1 MDTSEFQLNVAVV
14 IGINDYQNNI
24 SQLSTARQDAESIA
38 RLLETEYQYEVI
50 LITDTTE
57 IQPSF
62 EQLHQFFEQDLP
74 DRIQSPQ
81 STRLIFYFAGHGI
94 AEGSDRGPA
103 GYLIPQNAK
112 LGDVSTYL
120 SMQFIHDSLSRLSC
134 HHLLVILD
142 CCFGGAFRWAN
153 SRHLD
158 FIDSGK
164 VYKQHYEY
172 FTRFPAWQVI
182 TSAAHDQKAL
192 DLSVDRRNS
201 DEAAQHSPF
210 ALALL
215 EGLGSSQADLIRDGV
230 ITTHELYVYLR
241 DHLTKLF
248 GAQQTPGIWP
258 LKPDY
263 DRGEFIFTSSDF
275 DQAALADA
283 PPIDT
288 RSNPYRGLKSFEERH
303 ADLFFGREALVTQL
317 FDRLS
322 RPLNQSLTQDESR
335 HISQRLLIVLGVSG
349 SGKSSLVKAGLLP
362 KLRSQVA
369 QKWCVLT
376 PMRPGRS
383 PFSSLAQVILPIVN
397 EQYSQKLE
405 DCKFLDQRFTTL
417 VETKADEPINPDLL
431 TLADTWLKE
440 TSESKLLL
448 ILNRLDEFK
457 VSAIFREEEL
467 QQLAGLKEQME
478 HEIEALQQNLQATP
492 QYLTTAIQS
501 WHDRNPTA
509 SLVLVIDQLE
519 ELVTMMPSAQNA
531 TSRSTFQAQ
540 IDNLHQSEWWKF
552 LEVLR
557 LSLENTSSPL
567 HIVLTLRSDFEPR
580 FYKTPLQDYWK
591 EACFYID
598 DMSSEELR
606 LAIEKPALKQAIYF
620 DPPGLVSRLVDD
632 VRKMPGALPLLS
644 FTLSELHRTLQERW
658 RIEKSTDRAL
668 RNEDYEGLGGVTK
681 SLANRATQEYEN
693 LVQGVSKA
701 EGERLQ
707 GLMRQVLRRMVSLDG
722 GGARRRVLSSELT
735 YPNDRDNQAIA
746 EILKRLV
753 DNRLVVAGQDGG
765 ETYYEPA
772 HDSLVV
778 HWIREWM
785 TPQAK
790 EELALQRLLTP
801 AAREWQQK
809 EAQWIEQHRLT
820 YSSARIWHII
830 NYFCDWWEIRQISQ
844 SQKKLKLKDPKQL
857 SPKQFLWDTNPRLNL
872 LKKVFYLNSWFNQ
885 QEFKFVQES
894 VLRRRKNYAKSGSIF
909 CLVFLSLWGITSLI
923 SQYQKL
929 KTQVRISS
937 LKAENEF
944 LLNPDSLDSLIY
956 SLQAQDNLNQ
966 PLSMLSYLDST
977 KEMKTLQ
984 DDVTRNL
991 NKYLHSVK
999 ESNRLEKHQYDIFQ
1013 AVFMPDG
1020 ESLLSAG
1027 YDGKLRY
1034 WGINGELLSES
1045 QEKHESIIRSLSIS
1059 SDSKVIATGHSTG
1072 YIKLWKIEKNKIFYI
1087 TEFKGNQKNNPN
1099 KPDQSVVKTLAFH
1112 PKKRNLLIS
1121 SGYDGLV
1128 KLWNIEQLTLE
1139 PQPRMPSAFQPLAEI
1154 KAHSGKYIQDTNFSS
1169 DGEWLTTAGTDS
1181 TIRVYEF
1188 SQITKMANKL
1198 NREIS
1203 PIAELCYYSSK
1214 NNIIRSVQFNPRN
1227 RQQLLTS
1234 DRDGSTGIWNLESH
1248 KNERL
1253 ISACTK
1259 DSKPKQTVLIPAEGT
1274 RYAGFS
1280 PNGNQIVTTS
1290 SNGIAQ
1296 LWDLNGRP
1304 LSKFVGHYG
1313 PVYIANFNP
1322 KGNLLATAGQ
1332 DGTVRL
1338 WKWSQNFQLIDTGL
1352 EHGSRS
1358 TVFNPASDGK
1368 ELSIAGTDGTVQI
1381 WRQQDYSWIKHAQ
1394 CEGHKAGVVF
1404 GLSYAPNNK
1413 LLASSSE
1420 DGTVRLWDL
1429 EKGCQSLGFWQGYP
1443 EGKNFEND
1451 VNKNFEND
1459 VNNVSFSPTNGNLLA
1474 AAIGNGK
1481 IQLWDLKTLDRAIIQ
1496 SQLNSPVT
1504 FQGHSARSLL
1514 GAWNIAFSPNGKLL
1528 ATTGSDGAVRIWD
1541 VNKIREKRQS
1551 SLTESQNLQQ
1561 KNSSEKSKIEQTA
1574 LLSECFGHQQYVEG
1588 ARFHPTENILA
1599 TSDSGGTIILW
1610 NLNETQQGKC
1620 NQIHLKINIKQI
1632 SGDVYG
1638 IAFSPNGKLL
1648 AVGNADGTA
1657 RIWDMAG
1664 NLVDEFPG
1672 HEKIYG
1678 VAFTPDSKTLAVTD
1692 KSKTVRLWKT
1702 LESDELLSKSCDR
1715 VKDYLQHNPNAS
1727 EVRHIC
1733 DGIGSTPK

>member
-24 SQLSTARQDAESIA
+24 SQLSTARQDAEAIA
-38 RLLETEYQYEVI
+38 RLLETEYQYQVI
-50 LITDTTE
+50 LITDATE

-62 EQLHQFFEQDLP
+62 DRLHQFFEQDLP

-94 AEGSDRGPA
+94 AEGSDRGPS

-112 LGDVSTYL
+112 LGDVATYL
-120 SMQFIHDSLSRLSC
+120 SMQFVHDSLSRLAC

-192 DLSVDRRNS
+192 DLSIDRRHS

-215 EGLGSSQADLIRDGV
+215 EGLGTSQADLIRDGV
-230 ITTHELYVYLR
+230 ITTHELYVYLQDR
-241 DHLTKLF
+241 LTKLF

-275 DQAALADA
+275 NEAALADA

-303 ADLFFGREALVTQL
+303 ADLFFGREVLVAQL
-317 FDRLS
+317 FERLS
-322 RPLNQSLTQDESR
+322 QPLTQGLSQDKSR
-335 HISQRLLIVLGVSG
+335 QISQKLLIVLGVSG

-362 KLRSQVA
+362 KLRSQVEP
-369 QKWCVLT
+369 KWCVLT

-397 EQYSQKLE
+397 EQYLQQLE

-417 VETKADEPINPDLL
+417 VETKTDEPINPELL

-448 ILNRLDEFK
+448 ILNRLDEFQVPGICSK
-457 VSAIFREEEL
+457 EEF
-467 QQLAGLKEQME
+467 QQLADLQERME
-478 HEIEALQQNLQATP
+478 REIETLQSNLQEMP
-492 QYLTTAIQS
+492 QCLTTAIQI
-501 WHDRNPTA
+501 WRDRNPAT
-509 SLVLVIDQLE
+509 SLVLVIDQME
-519 ELVTMMPSAQNA
+519 ELVTMMPSTQNA
-531 TSRSTFQAQ
+531 TSRSTYQTQ
-540 IDNLHQSEWWKF
+540 IDNVHQSEWWKF

-620 DPPGLVSRLVDD
+620 DPPELVSRLVDD

-668 RNEDYEGLGGVTK
+668 RNKDYEALGGVTK

-778 HWIREWM
+778 HWIQEWI

-801 AAREWQQK
+801 AAREWRQKETSWVEEHRFWSRITTYPVGKIWQSINYLWDHRESNAIAKIQQK
-809 EAQWIEQHRLT
+809 SRVRED
-820 YSSARIWHII
+820 S
-830 NYFCDWWEIRQISQ
+830 N
-844 SQKKLKLKDPKQL
+844 PK
-857 SPKQFLWDTNPRLNL
+857 SFLWNGNPRLIL
-872 LKKVFYLNSWFNQ
+872 LKLIFFSKFNNWLNENESQ
-885 QEFKFVQES
+885 FVKTS
-894 VLRRRKNYAKSGSIF
+894 VLTKRKN
-909 CLVFLSLWGITSLI
+909 VFLQWSAIISGVTILASLTTVAMIGQRNAIITESEASRTAAESNVLAHQDLEALVSGIRASKALQHPLLRITQLLLRI
-923 SQYQKL
+923 TQPEETPEDNIQKQL
-929 KTQVRISS
+929 RGTLSR
-937 LKAENEF
+937 AFYN
-944 LLNPDSLDSLIY
+944 
-956 SLQAQDNLNQ
+956 AQ
-966 PLSMLSYLDST
+966 
-977 KEMKTLQ
+977 
-984 DDVTRNL
+984 
-991 NKYLHSVK
+991 
-999 ESNRLEKHQYDIFQ
+999 ESNRLEKHQYDVFQ
-1013 AVFMPDG
+1013 AVFMPHG

-1027 YDGKLRY
+1027 YDGKLRH
-1034 WGINGELLSES
+1034 WGVNGELLAES
-1045 QEKHESIIRSLSIS
+1045 QEKHESTIRSLSIS
-1059 SDSKVIATGHSTG
+1059 SDAQVIATGDSTG

-1087 TEFKGNQKNNPN
+1087 TEFKGNQKNNPD

-1112 PKKRNLLIS
+1112 PKNRNLLIS

-1128 KLWNIEQLTLE
+1128 KLWDIEQLILE
-1139 PQPRMPSAFQPLAEI
+1139 PKHTILSVLQPLAEI
-1154 KAHSGKYIQDTNFSS
+1154 KVHEGKYIHDTNFSS
-1169 DGEWLTTAGTDS
+1169 DGEWLATVGNNRA
-1181 TIRVYEF
+1181 IRIYEF
-1188 SQITKMANKL
+1188 SQIMKMGNKL
-1198 NREIS
+1198 NRKIS
-1203 PIAELCYYSSK
+1203 PIAELC
-1214 NNIIRSVQFNPRN
+1214 NTTDRIRSVQFNPGN

-1234 DRDGSTGIWNLESH
+1234 DYAENIRIWNLESR
-1248 KNERL
+1248 KNGKL

-1259 DSKPKQTVLIPAEGT
+1259 DSKPAPTALIQGEGN
-1274 RYAGFS
+1274 RHAGFS

-1290 SNGIAQ
+1290 SNGIVQ
-1296 LWDLNGRP
+1296 LWDLKGRL

-1313 PVYIANFNP
+1313 RAYVANFNP
-1322 KGNLLATAGQ
+1322 KDNLLATAGE

-1338 WKWSQNFQLIDTGL
+1338 WKWAQNFQLIDTGL
-1352 EHGSRS
+1352 EHGSRN

-1368 ELSIAGTDGTVQI
+1368 ELSIAGTGGTVQI
-1381 WRQQDYSWIKHAQ
+1381 WRQQNDSWIKHAQ

-1413 LLASSSE
+1413 FLASSAE
-1420 DGTVRLWDL
+1420 DGTIRLWDL
-1429 EKGCQSLGFWQGYP
+1429 EKGCQSLGAWQGD
-1443 EGKNFEND
+1443 NN
-1451 VNKNFEND
+1451 
-1459 VNNVSFSPTNGNLLA
+1459 VNNVSFSPENGNLLA
-1474 AAIGNGK
+1474 AALGNGK
-1481 IQLWDLKTLDRAIIQ
+1481 IQLWDLRTLDSASIQ
-1496 SQLNSPVT
+1496 SHINSPVT
-1504 FQGHSARSLL
+1504 FQGHSPIPLP
-1514 GAWNIAFSPNGKLL
+1514 GAWNVAFSPNGKLL
-1528 ATTGSDGAVRIWD
+1528 ATSGSDGAVRIWD
-1541 VNKIREKRQS
+1541 VNKIREKWQS
-1551 SLTESQNLQQ
+1551 SLTESQNPQE

-1588 ARFHPTENILA
+1588 VRFHPTENILA

-1610 NLNETQQGKC
+1610 NLNEIQQGKC
-1620 NQIHLKINIKQI
+1620 NQIHLKTNIKRI
-1632 SGDVYG
+1632 RGDIYG
-1638 IAFSPNGKLL
+1638 IAFSPNGRLL

-1657 RIWDMAG
+1657 RIWDLAG

-1672 HEKIYG
+1672 HGEIIYS

-1692 KSKTVRLWKT
+1692 NSNIVRLWKIQ
-1702 LESDELLSKSCDR
+1702 EFDELLAKSCDR

>member
-24 SQLSTARQDAESIA
+24 SQLSTARQDAEAIA
-38 RLLETEYQYEVI
+38 RLLETEYQYQVI
-50 LITDTTE
+50 LITDATE

-62 EQLHQFFEQDLP
+62 DRLHQFFEQDLP

-94 AEGSDRGPA
+94 AEGSDRGPS

-112 LGDVSTYL
+112 LGDVATYL
-120 SMQFIHDSLSRLSC
+120 SMQFVHDSLSRLAC

-192 DLSVDRRNS
+192 DLSIDRRNS

-215 EGLGSSQADLIRDGV
+215 EGLGTSQADLIRDGV
-230 ITTHELYVYLR
+230 ITTHELYVYLQDR
-241 DHLTKLF
+241 LTKLF

-275 DQAALADA
+275 NEAALADA

-303 ADLFFGREALVTQL
+303 ADLFFGRDVLVGQL
-317 FDRLS
+317 FGRLS
-322 RPLNQSLTQDESR
+322 RTLTQGLSQDKSR
-335 HISQRLLIVLGVSG
+335 QISQKLLIVLGVSG

-362 KLRSQVA
+362 KLRSQVEP
-369 QKWCVLT
+369 KWCVLT

-397 EQYSQKLE
+397 EQYLQQLE

-417 VETKADEPINPDLL
+417 VETKTDELINPELL

-457 VSAIFREEEL
+457 VPAICSKEEF
-467 QQLAGLKEQME
+467 QQLADLQERME
-478 HEIEALQQNLQATP
+478 REIETLQSNLQEMP
-492 QYLTTAIQS
+492 QCLTTAIQI
-501 WHDRNPTA
+501 WRDRNPAA

-519 ELVTMMPSAQNA
+519 ELVTMMPSTQNA
-531 TSRSTFQAQ
+531 TSRSTYQTQ
-540 IDNLHQSEWWKF
+540 IDNVHQSEWWRF

-620 DPPGLVSRLVDD
+620 DPPELVSRLVDD

-668 RNEDYEGLGGVTK
+668 RNKDYEALGGVTK

-735 YPNDRDNQAIA
+735 YPNDQDNQAIA

-778 HWIREWM
+778 HWIQEWM

-801 AAREWQQK
+801 AAREWRQKKTSWIEEHRSWSRITTYPVGKIWQGINHLWDHRESYTIAKIQQK
-809 EAQWIEQHRLT
+809 
-820 YSSARIWHII
+820 
-830 NYFCDWWEIRQISQ
+830 SQ
-844 SQKKLKLKDPKQL
+844 VREDSNPKR
-857 SPKQFLWDTNPRLNL
+857 FLWNGNPRLIL
-872 LKKVFYLNSWFNQ
+872 LKLIFFSKFNNWLNENESQFVRTSVFA
-885 QEFKFVQES
+885 K
-894 VLRRRKNYAKSGSIF
+894 RKNTFLQWSSIF
-909 CLVFLSLWGITSLI
+909 SGTTILLSLTAIAILGQHKALIREIEAYRLVAEEDLI
-923 SQYQKL
+923 SHY
-929 KTQVRISS
+929 
-937 LKAENEF
+937 
-944 LLNPDSLDSLIY
+944 
-956 SLQAQDNLNQ
+956 
-966 PLSMLSYLDST
+966 YLDALVNGIRAT
-977 KEMKTLQ
+977 KPLETPLIKLFPPDKNLQ
-984 DDVTRNL
+984 
-991 NKYLHSVK
+991 
-999 ESNRLEKHQYDIFQ
+999 NRLEGTLQKALYRVKELNRWNKHKYE
-1013 AVFMPDG
+1013 VFTAKFTLDG
-1020 ESLLSAG
+1020 KYLISGG
-1027 YDGKLRY
+1027 YDQSLHLLQLNENSTGSEYYTHHRQKNDSRGYAISSSAFSRDGTKLATADFKGFIHIWNY
-1034 WGINGELLSES
+1034 KNGSLAHQTAFSINN
-1045 QEKHESIIRSLSIS
+1045 KTIRSLAIS
-1059 SDSKVIATGHSTG
+1059 PTNA
-1072 YIKLWKIEKNKIFYI
+1072 
-1087 TEFKGNQKNNPN
+1087 
-1099 KPDQSVVKTLAFH
+1099 
-1112 PKKRNLLIS
+1112 NLLASASFDGTVQLWDLSIGKPLS
-1121 SGYDGLV
+1121 SIL
-1128 KLWNIEQLTLE
+1128 
-1139 PQPRMPSAFQPLAEI
+1139 
-1154 KAHSGKYIQDTNFSS
+1154 KAHQGKNVEDVDFSS
-1169 DGEWLTTAGTDS
+1169 DGKLLATAGRDGITYIYQVEKNLVKALKPLAKCS
-1181 TIRVYEF
+1181 IQSEKRENNSEVY
-1188 SQITKMANKL
+1188 
-1198 NREIS
+1198 
-1203 PIAELCYYSSK
+1203 
-1214 NNIIRSVQFNPRN
+1214 SVQFNPNNPKR
-1227 RQQLLTS
+1227 LLTA
-1234 DRDGSTGIWNLESH
+1234 GSKG
-1248 KNERL
+1248 
-1253 ISACTK
+1253 A
-1259 DSKPKQTVLIPAEGT
+1259 V
-1274 RYAGFS
+1274 Y
-1280 PNGNQIVTTS
+1280 
-1290 SNGIAQ
+1290 
-1296 LWDLNGRP
+1296 LWDLEAF
-1304 LSKFVGHYG
+1304 SCKQIITFKGHDTTVRSASFSPKNDLISTSG
-1313 PVYIANFNP
+1313 DDGSVRLWDL
-1322 KGNLLATAGQ
+1322 KGNQLHEFRGHEKTVYEVNFSPDGDRLVTAGR

-1338 WKWSQNFQLIDTGL
+1338 WSFSQFLANIKDIKISTSISRKVKFSSLQSATRYVAIAQGSGGFQVWQLDQASNPSHKICEKSYDETGHTGL
-1352 EHGSRS
+1352 VLSLAFS
-1358 TVFNPASDGK
+1358 SDGK
-1368 ELSIAGTDGTVQI
+1368 ILAVGGEDGKVSFWSLQDQCGKQATSEIMPEQNQKNEANNNNITGLQFHPGNGNFLAATVGDGTV
-1381 WRQQDYSWIKHAQ
+1381 WLWKIKDLDRKQLNETLKQPLIFH
-1394 CEGHKAGVVF
+1394 GH
-1404 GLSYAPNNK
+1404 
-1413 LLASSSE
+1413 
-1420 DGTVRLWDL
+1420 
-1429 EKGCQSLGFWQGYP
+1429 QGQAL
-1443 EGKNFEND
+1443 NL
-1451 VNKNFEND
+1451 
-1459 VNNVSFSPTNGNLLA
+1459 SFSPSGGLLVTVGN
-1474 AAIGNGK
+1474 
-1481 IQLWDLKTLDRAIIQ
+1481 
-1496 SQLNSPVT
+1496 
-1504 FQGHSARSLL
+1504 
-1514 GAWNIAFSPNGKLL
+1514 
-1528 ATTGSDGAVRIWD
+1528 DGAVRVWNADRLQKALIY
-1541 VNKIREKRQS
+1541 QS
-1551 SLTESQNLQQ
+1551 VKTTLNFEETRSMLVD
-1561 KNSSEKSKIEQTA
+1561 
-1574 LLSECFGHQQYVEG
+1574 ECPLNHQDWVEG
-1588 ARFHPTENILA
+1588 ISFHPNGNIFA
-1599 TSDSGGTIILW
+1599 TSDAGSTILLW
-1610 NLNETQQGKC
+1610 NIQNNKQRHCQPLALNQP
-1620 NQIHLKINIKQI
+1620 IKRFE
-1632 SGDVYG
+1632 GDVYDLS
-1638 IAFSPNGKLL
+1638 FSPDGYLL
-1648 AVGNADGTA
+1648 AAGYKDGAVRLWGLDGELAGEILGSEVSGADQQIYSVSFDSETRSLAIVG
-1657 RIWDMAG
+1657 
-1664 NLVDEFPG
+1664 
-1672 HEKIYG
+1672 
-1678 VAFTPDSKTLAVTD
+1678 
-1692 KSKTVRLWKT
+1692 KSKTVRFWKIPKF
-1702 LESDELLSKSCDR
+1702 DDLLSQSCDR